1 MKANLCKEQHGLC
14 AYCMRRVSCNEV
26 EDPCGTIEHYIPQSC
41 PQGQSLQLDWN
52 NLLFVCNGHAQGP
65 LGETTCDKHK
75 GDSRLSFD
83 PQKQSCIDTL
93 SYTRRGKIEST
104 DSHYNKEL
112 NDILNLNNKT
122 FRLNRQ
128 QVYKTLTEELS
139 KENSFSLGK
148 LRKKKQLLLA
158 EDSYVPYIGVILY
171 FIDRLIQKK
180 TGT

>member
-14 AYCMRRVSCNEV
+14 TYCMRRVSCNEV
-26 EDPCGTIEHYIPQSC
+26 EDSCGTIEHYIPQSC

-65 LGETTCDKHK
+65 SGETTCDKHK
-75 GDSRLSFD
+75 GDSKLFFD
-83 PQKQSCIDTL
+83 SQKQSCIDTL
-93 SYTRRGKIEST
+93 SYTRRGKIEAT

-112 NDILNLNNKT
+112 NDILNPNNKT

-128 QVYKTLTEELS
+128 QVYETLIKELN

-148 LRKKKQLLLA
+148 LQKRGTSVSRKSLC
-158 EDSYVPYIGVILY
+158 PLY
-171 FIDRLIQKK
+171 RGHIIFH
-180 TGT
+180 